1 MLGENIKNLRKQ
13 KGISQEVLAQ
23 QLSVVRQTV
32 SKWEKG
38 LSVPDADML
47 TRIADYFGVSV
58 SALLG
63 DKIEKE
69 VDTNEI
75 ASQLAVLNEHL
86 AARARKAAAIR
97 KGILIAIAVFFG
109 LWLVIALLGVLPG
122 DKSVTY
128 GSPEMTATVTCTF
141 DGETHQCRL
150 DCDGNRR
157 TVSSEWDEWFD
168 EQVPEVGDNEVV
180 DVLIHKIED
189 RVEEL
194 GGTVQVEWDSY
205 QPEL

>member
-69 VDTNEI
+69 ADTNEI

-86 AARARKAAAIR
+86 AARARKASAIR
-97 KGILIAIAVFFG
+97 KGILIALAIFG
-109 LWLVIALLGVLPG
+109 VLFLVIALLNVQTGSKTVA
-122 DKSVTY
+122 Y
-128 GSPEMTATVTCTF
+128 GSPEMTAIVTCTL
-141 DGETHQCRL
+141 DGKEYQCRF

-157 TVSSEWDEWFD
+157 TVSSDYDEWFE

-180 DVLIHKIED
+180 DVLIHKIEE